1 MSIAILTTGDDSQIP
16 VQLYKVSNGVYNK
29 FNINGSAVIKA
40 SVVSLNHKN
49 ILVAPV
55 VVVDDTLGDDWADSL
70 IKVKFT
76 EADTVDIKDR
86 QLGTAILEI
95 QVDESVS
102 GGGKTTWNIPIKL
115 RKGTIDQ

>member
-1 MSIAILTTGDDSQIP
+1 MSIATLTTGDDSPIP
-16 VQLYKVSNGVYNK
+16 VQLYKVTNRVYNK

-40 SVVSLNHKN
+40 SVVSLHHKTV
-49 ILVAPV
+49 LVEPV
-55 VVVDDTLGDDWADSL
+55 VVIDDTLGDDWADSL
-70 IKVKFT
+70 IKVKFA
-76 EADTVDIKDR
+76 ELDTIDIKNS

-102 GGGKTTWNIPIKL
+102 GGGKLTWNLPIKI